1 VSTDNTISVPWP
13 PLQLGEA
20 GWRYRLESIANQA
33 EALIGRKVVGMQQT
47 AELGLEL
54 FGLIWP
60 AYGPETVA
68 ATARASL
75 MLNTPVVM
83 ASAPADQLQEI
94 AERLDAI
101 WEAAQSDPAAAVVTV
116 PAPLLQR
123 VQESQTRPGRRKAVE
138 PDPEPTDTLELEPAA
153 ELEPEPA
160 PLPQSPVKPLR
171 PASER
176 MLQRPDPVEPDL
188 VELPEPWRSSEP
200 EPWPPMAEPEA
211 LPVAIAPTPAPP
223 SCWLTGNEVAELVGV
238 SRGCVATWRRDGR
251 LGVRNVDWVK
261 YGRSTYFAPAVVEQ
275 LKVGRIPAGLDQL
288 VAEVQAP

>member
-1 VSTDNTISVPWP
+1 MSTDAATISVPWP

-101 WEAAQSDPAAAVVTV
+101 YEQAQSDPAAAVVTV

-123 VQESQTRPGRRKAVE
+123 VQEPQSRPGRKRAE
-138 PDPEPTDTLELEPAA
+138 PEPTEIDEPADALDLEP
-153 ELEPEPA
+153 EPEPA
-160 PLPQSPVKPLR
+160 PDPAPLPLPQRPIKPLR

-176 MLQRPDPVEPDL
+176 RPQRPAPVEPK
-188 VELPEPWRSSEP
+188 P
-200 EPWPPMAEPEA
+200 EPWPPLPEPEPEA

-223 SCWLTGNEVAELVGV
+223 PPGWFSAADVAELLEVEPCTIA
-238 SRGCVATWRRDGR
+238 RWRREGR
-251 LGVRNVDWVK
+251 LGDEGTGWQQC
-261 YGRSTYFAPAVVEQ
+261 GRTFYYCPDAVENIDR
-275 LKVGRIPAGLDQL
+275 GRIPAGLDQL
-288 VAEVQAP
+288 VAEVQAQ

>member
-1 VSTDNTISVPWP
+1 
-13 PLQLGEA
+13 LQLGEA

-33 EALIGRKVVGMQQT
+33 EALVGRKAVGMLAT
-47 AELGLEL
+47 AELALEL

-60 AYGPETVA
+60 AYGPETIA

-75 MLNTPVVM
+75 LLNTPVVM

-101 WEAAQSDPAAAVVTV
+101 YEQAQSDPAAAVVTV
-116 PAPLLQR
+116 PALLLQR
-123 VQESQTRPGRRKAVE
+123 VQEPQSRPGRRRAVE
-138 PDPEPTDTLELEPAA
+138 PAAEPTDTLEPD
-153 ELEPEPA
+153 PEPDPDPA
-160 PLPQSPVKPLR
+160 PLPLPQSPVKPLR

-176 MLQRPDPVEPDL
+176 MVRRPDPVEPGL

-200 EPWPPMAEPEA
+200 EPWPPMAEAAPEA
-211 LPVAIAPTPAPP
+211 LPELPTPAPP

-251 LGVRNVDWVK
+251 LGVSGVDYVK
-261 YGRSTYFAPAVVEQ
+261 HRRSTYFDPAVVEQ

>member
-1 VSTDNTISVPWP
+1 MSTDAATISVPWP

-101 WEAAQSDPAAAVVTV
+101 YEQAQCATCHRLAGEGGAIGPDLTGAGAKYNRLDLLRSLLEPSAVISEHYQAT
-116 PAPLLQR
+116 LL
-123 VQESQTRPGRRKAVE
+123 TLKNG
-138 PDPEPTDTLELEPAA
+138 DTLAGRITGESASVVAIVTDPIAGRSRDIPKADITNREA
-153 ELEPEPA
+153 
-160 PLPQSPVKPLR
+160 SPVSPMPEGLLNTFTAEEILDLLAYLER
-171 PASER
+171 P
-176 MLQRPDPVEPDL
+176 
-188 VELPEPWRSSEP
+188 
-200 EPWPPMAEPEA
+200 
-211 LPVAIAPTPAPP
+211 
-223 SCWLTGNEVAELVGV
+223 
-238 SRGCVATWRRDGR
+238 
-251 LGVRNVDWVK
+251 
-261 YGRSTYFAPAVVEQ
+261 
-275 LKVGRIPAGLDQL
+275 
-288 VAEVQAP
+288 